1 MLFGNAVHMKVKK
14 RNEMLKR
21 LLPIAAALVLV
32 ALPAQAPAK
41 IHPAATSPITLTF
54 TYSLVVTADCTLT
67 QNPGGNFAFAAI
79 DALTGTAAT
88 EYTAENIVTATC
100 SATTASLVFTDGC
113 ATCSGS
119 TNFQLVNGAHLID
132 FQINNTG
139 TAGGTDYENGGPN
152 TVNTTGTATPFPLFG
167 ALPPQGVN
175 SSGSYTDT
183 VTATLTFS

>member
-1 MLFGNAVHMKVKK
+1 
-14 RNEMLKR
+14 MLKK
-21 LLPIAAALVLV
+21 LLPIAAALVLGAV
-32 ALPAQAPAK
+32 PGLASAAVR
-41 IHPAATSPITLTF
+41 PAATSPITLTF

-79 DALTGTAAT
+79 DALTGTSAT
-88 EYTAENIVTATC
+88 EYTTENVVTATC

-119 TNFQLVNGAHLID
+119 TNFQLVNGAHVID

-139 TAGGTDYENGGPN
+139 TSGGTDYENGGPN
-152 TVNTTGTATPFPLFG
+152 TVNLTGAATPFPLYG

-175 SSGSYTDT
+175 PSGSYTDT

>member
-1 MLFGNAVHMKVKK
+1 
-14 RNEMLKR
+14 MLKK
-21 LLPIAAALVLV
+21 LLPITAALVLAAV
-32 ALPAQAPAK
+32 PALASAA
-41 IHPAATSPITLTF
+41 IRPAAASPITLTF

-113 ATCSGS
+113 ASCSGS
-119 TNFQLVNGAHLID
+119 TNFQLVSGANLID

-139 TAGGTDYENGGPN
+139 TSGGTDYENGGPN
-152 TVNTTGTATPFPLFG
+152 TVPVTGVATPFPLYG

-175 SSGSYTDT
+175 KSGTYNDT